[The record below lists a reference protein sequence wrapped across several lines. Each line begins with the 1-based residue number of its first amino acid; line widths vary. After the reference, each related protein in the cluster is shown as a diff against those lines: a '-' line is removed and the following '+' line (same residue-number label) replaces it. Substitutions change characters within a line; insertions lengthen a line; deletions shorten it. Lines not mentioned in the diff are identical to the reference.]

1 MSVDTNLLNVATQL
15 GRHCAAARNSDN
27 GDTIAAAIAL
37 NLLVHL
43 REVARESRLF
53 SADLQLVIN
62 AFKDAAAVEEVELP
76 MGNTVY
82 QRVGHE

>member
-27 GDTIAAAIAL
+27 GDTVAAAIAL
-37 NLLVHL
+37 NLLVYL
-43 REVARESRLF
+43 RETARECALTPD
-53 SADLQLVIN
+53 DLQSVIN
-62 AFKDAAAVEEVELP
+62 TFTCAAAVEEVELP

-82 QRVGHE
+82 QRGGS